1 MMRKPY
7 VKHENL
13 RKIMSEIYSEDEDIK
28 EETIVKFI
36 NELKHSNLIIAG
48 EFSNEISLTVIDYE
62 GENYGVLFTD
72 MDEFRKVFSTDEVP
86 SHEFSFHTYYE
97 LVKKEMVAGYVIN
110 PATESFL
117 FGKVLLNELG
127 DLPDV
132 KFSNKN
138 VYSSDEL
145 NQIRKS
151 PENHE
156 LEKFIKNTDNIGK
169 FDELFELIGKSK
181 LLTLLLSEDDL
192 SEIAEDGVISILET
206 GPLGFLYIDEIGGEY
221 ATVYTHEY
229 KMNSVHTDLYK
240 YSQLVNFHQLAFFIL
255 NDDMDGIII
264 NPNEEN
270 ILISREIIL
279 EYASKI
285 SELCNDEKLNTA
297 IFHMFLIDD

>member
-1 MMRKPY
+1 MRKPY
-7 VKHENL
+7 VKNENL

-86 SHEFSFHTYYE
+86 SREFSFHTYYE

-110 PATESFL
+110 PASESFL

-127 DLPDV
+127 DLPDLT
-132 KFSNKN
+132 FSQESA
-138 VYSSDEL
+138 YTAFEL

-151 PENHE
+151 PGNHE
-156 LEKFIKNTDNIGK
+156 LEEFIRNRDNIGK
-169 FDELFELIGKSK
+169 YDELFEMIGKSK

-192 SEIAEDGVISILET
+192 SEIAEDGVLSILER

-221 ATVYTHEY
+221 ATVYTHED
-229 KMNSVHTDLYK
+229 KMKSVQTDLYK
-240 YSQLVNFHQLAFFIL
+240 YSQLVNFYQLAFFIL

-270 ILISREIIL
+270 ILISRDVLL

-285 SELCNDEKLNTA
+285 SELCNDETLNTA